1 MNNKRIDDHQ
11 SHHKKDLNREY
22 IAMPKDEPHWYT
34 YRDPNILRLS
44 RADQKV
50 FANALINPPA
60 PNQKLLE
67 AFERYRKT
75 KKGRQRSA
83 AAFLR
88 SFAKSPKWLKQ
99 CWVDAKR
106 SSSRPFAFR
115 LLQRR

>member
-1 MNNKRIDDHQ
+1 
-11 SHHKKDLNREY
+11 
-22 IAMPKDEPHWYT
+22 MPKDEPHRYT
-34 YRDPNILRLS
+34 YQDPNILRLS

-75 KKGRQRSA
+75 KKGRHRSA

-88 SFAKSPKWLKQ
+88 SFAKPPRWLKQ
-99 CWVDAKR
+99 CWADAKR
-106 SSSRPFAFR
+106 SGLDKMTVKEINAEVADARRDRRQR
-115 LLQRR
+115 LGKS